1 LTKLYLAPMEG
12 LTYVEYRQAW
22 HQCFEDFDQ
31 YFTPF
36 AAPGRWHLSDFSA
49 REKRDIGLTANEGMN
64 FAVQLLTKDP
74 DAFAS
79 VGREL
84 ANAGYREVNINLGCP
99 SPTVTAKGRGAG
111 MLKDPDAL
119 NDFLEDVFMEMEGAD
134 IRISAKT
141 RIGYDSAEE
150 LPALMDV
157 FNRYPFAQIIV
168 HPRTGRQGYTGK
180 PDWDSF
186 AYVISHSRNPVAYN
200 GDIRTAEDF
209 LALKKR
215 FPDLQAVMLGR
226 GALSDPWLPEKIRAA
241 EKKEIW
247 QDPGED
253 ARRAKLRQFHDLV
266 FENYLEAFDC
276 KNGVVDR
283 MKELWGWMGAAL
295 PGHEK
300 DMKAI
305 RKAKRLPEYR
315 AAVRVLLS

>member
-1 LTKLYLAPMEG
+1 MTKLYLAPMEG

-22 HQCFEDFDQ
+22 HQCFDDYDE

-36 AAPGRWHLSDFSA
+36 AAPGRYHVSSFST
-49 REKRDIGLTANEGMN
+49 REKRDIDLTANAGMN
-64 FAVQLLTKDP
+64 LAVQLLSKDA

-79 VGREL
+79 VGQEL
-84 ANAGYREVNINLGCP
+84 AQAGYTEVNINLGCP
-99 SPTVTAKGRGAG
+99 SPTVTSKGRGAG
-111 MLKDPDAL
+111 MLRDLDAL
-119 NDFLEDVFMEMEGAD
+119 DSFLEDVFMEMEGAD

-150 LPALMDV
+150 LPELVKV

-168 HPRTGRQGYTGK
+168 HPRTGKQGYTGK
-180 PDWDSF
+180 PDWNAF
-186 AYVISHSRNPVAYN
+186 AYFLENSSSPVAYN

-215 FPDLQAVMLGR
+215 FPSVEAVMLGR
-226 GALSDPWLPEKIRAA
+226 GALSDPWLMEKIRAA
-241 EKKEIW
+241 ETGAPW

-253 ARRAKLRQFHDLV
+253 ARRRKLRQFHDLV

-283 MKELWGWMGAAL
+283 MKELWGWMGEAL